1 MVINNNMFEIIILI
15 VWFSSNQNSEGFI
28 SIDCGAEE
36 DYLDGDTGITYKTD
50 KDFISTGK
58 NKVVAP
64 EYNLTTLYYGNM
76 ANSLRTFPEGKRNCY
91 TLKPRQGKNQ
101 NYFVRAFFYYGNYD
115 SKNQTQI
122 KFDLYIGVNYWA
134 TVVDMRWRYY
144 EIIHYSVTDTIYVC
158 LVNTGFGVP
167 FINGLDLRFM
177 NDSLYRS
184 MNGSLL
190 PRKQADLGGLDPTL
204 GAMRYKDDVY
214 DRIWRLDVNLN
225 DSVSISTEATI
236 DIQGSDDPCR
246 LPVEVLRTAVQPRNG
261 LNSLSYSYTL
271 EYLENFTP
279 EFLVFFHFA
288 EIEQIAPGE
297 RRKFTITLHGLEYG
311 PFTLEYLKPL
321 TKGPYKLQVPEDQ
334 VRFSIDATLRSDLP
348 PILNAFEIFELQAL
362 PDSPTNQ
369 TDVDAIMAIK
379 EAYKIDRVDWQG
391 DPCLPLTTW
400 TGLQC
405 NDDNPP
411 RIISLNLSSSQL
423 SGNIAIS
430 LLNLTSIK
438 SLGVWRAHAS
448 YKLEAYPLSLFVSF
462 LDKILQ
468 ANDWDSGSTKVA
480 KMGVRTSY
488 QWRNNLYLD
497 LSNNEL
503 TGTMP
508 EAFAQLPYLT
518 ILDLS
523 GNKLIGAIPHS
534 LKEKSNSGQLQ
545 LSLDGNLDLCKMDTC
560 EKKKRS
566 FPVLVIAFV
575 ISVSMLLLLNIIT
588 IFWRL
593 KIDATS
599 NTSFPSYNLADEN
612 KIQHVIR
619 RLNVSLSSLVGVS
632 RKELSLKSK
641 NQPFTYTEIVSIT
654 NNFQTIIGEGGFGKV
669 YLGNLKDGRQ
679 VAVKLLS
686 QSSRQGYKEFLAE
699 VQLLMIVHHKNLV
712 PLIGYCNENE
722 NMALVYEYMA
732 NGNLKEQLLGLEYLH
747 NGCRPPIVHRDLKSS
762 NILLT
767 ENLQAKIADFGL
779 SKAFATEGD
788 SHVITVPAGTPGY
801 IDPEFRASGNLNK
814 KSDVYSFGILLCELI
829 TGQSPLIR
837 GNQGH
842 TDILQW
848 VSPLVERGDIQSI
861 IDPRLQGEFNIN
873 CAWKALEIALS
884 CVPPTSRQRP
894 DMSDILGELKECLA
908 MEMSSEM
915 SMGGSVEM
923 SLVLGTDMAPNL
935 R

>member
-1 MVINNNMFEIIILI
+1 MDGGQILLSYIKVWVILLLLSATF
-15 VWFSSNQNSEGFI
+15 QNSKLAAKNTEQDKKRKLAADNSGFI

-64 EYNLTTLYYGNM
+64 EHNLTTLYYGNM

-122 KFDLYIGVNYWA
+122 KFDLYIGVNHWT
-134 TVVDMRWRYY
+134 TVVDMRWTYY
-144 EIIHYSVTDTIYVC
+144 EIIHYSVTDTIDVC

-177 NDSLYRS
+177 NDSPYRS

-225 DSVSISTEATI
+225 DSVSISTEANI
-236 DIQGSDDPCR
+236 DIQGSDDPSR

-271 EYLENFTP
+271 THRENFTP

-297 RRKFTITLHGLEYG
+297 RREFTITLNGLEYG

-348 PILNAFEIFELQAL
+348 PILNAFEIFKLQAL

-430 LLNLTSIK
+430 LLNLTAIK
-438 SLGVWRAHAS
+438 S
-448 YKLEAYPLSLFVSF
+448 
-462 LDKILQ
+462 
-468 ANDWDSGSTKVA
+468 
-480 KMGVRTSY
+480 
-488 QWRNNLYLD
+488 LD

-523 GNKLIGAIPHS
+523 GNKLIGVVPHS

-593 KIDATS
+593 KIG
-599 NTSFPSYNLADEN
+599 
-612 KIQHVIR
+612 
-619 RLNVSLSSLVGVS
+619 RLNVSLSSLVGLS
-632 RKELSLKSK
+632 KKELSLKSK

-686 QSSRQGYKEFLAE
+686 QSSRQGYKEFLTE

-712 PLIGYCNENE
+712 PLIGYCNEHE

-732 NGNLKEQLLGLEYLH
+732 NGNLKEQLLENSTNMLNWRERLQIAVDAAHGLEYLH

-829 TGQSPLIR
+829 TGQPPLIR
-837 GNQGH
+837 GHQGNTH
-842 TDILQW
+842 ILQW

-915 SMGGSVEM
+915 SMRGSIEM
-923 SLVLGTDMAPNL
+923 SLVFGTDMAPNL

>member
-1 MVINNNMFEIIILI
+1 MDGGQILLSYTKVWVILLLLSATFR
-15 VWFSSNQNSEGFI
+15 NSKLAAKNTEQHKKRKLATENSGFI

-36 DYLDGDTGITYKTD
+36 DYLDGNTGISYKTD

-58 NKVVAP
+58 NMIVAP
-64 EYNLTTLYYGNM
+64 EYSYRKLVD
-76 ANSLRTFPEGKRNCY
+76 SLRTFPEGKRNCY

-101 NYFVRAFFYYGNYD
+101 NYYVRAFIYYGNYD
-115 SKNQTQI
+115 SKNKTQM
-122 KFDLYIGVNYWA
+122 FDLYLGVNRWA
-134 TVVDMRWRYY
+134 TVDINVEDMFATFY
-144 EIIHYSVTDTIYVC
+144 EIIHYSVTDTINVC
-158 LVNTGFGVP
+158 LVNTGSGVP

-177 NDSLYRS
+177 SDSPYRN
-184 MNGSLL
+184 MNGSLR
-190 PRKQADLGGLDPTL
+190 PRVQADLGGRQTRSSI
-204 GAMRYKDDVY
+204 RYSDDVY
-214 DRIWRLDVNLN
+214 DRYWQLDVNL
-225 DSVSISTEATI
+225 DDAVSNISTEANI
-236 DIQGSDDPCR
+236 DIQGSDNPCR

-261 LNSLSYSYTL
+261 LNSLSYNYT
-271 EYLENFTP
+271 ENS
-279 EFLVFFHFA
+279 EFHVFFHFA

-297 RRKFTITLHGLEYG
+297 IREFTITLNGLNYG
-311 PFTLEYLKPL
+311 LFTLEYLKPL
-321 TKGPYKLQVPEDQ
+321 TIGPYKLQDQ

-348 PILNAFEIFELQAL
+348 PILNAFEIFELGPL

-379 EAYKIDRVDWQG
+379 KAYIIDRVDWQG

-400 TGLQC
+400 SGLQC
-405 NDDNPP
+405 NNDNPP
-411 RIISLNLSSSQL
+411 RIIS
-423 SGNIAIS
+423 
-430 LLNLTSIK
+430 
-438 SLGVWRAHAS
+438 
-448 YKLEAYPLSLFVSF
+448 
-462 LDKILQ
+462 
-468 ANDWDSGSTKVA
+468 
-480 KMGVRTSY
+480 
-488 QWRNNLYLD
+488 LD

-503 TGTMP
+503 TGTVP
-508 EAFAQLPYLT
+508 EAFAQLPDLT
-518 ILDLS
+518 ILYLS
-523 GNKLIGAIPHS
+523 GNKLTGAVPHS

-545 LSLDGNLDLCKMDTC
+545 LSLEGNLDLCKMDTC
-560 EKKKRS
+560 ENKKRS
-566 FPVLVIAFV
+566 FLVPVIASV
-575 ISVSMLLLLNIIT
+575 VSVSVLLSIIT
-588 IFWRL
+588 VIWRL
-593 KIDATS
+593 K
-599 NTSFPSYNLADEN
+599 
-612 KIQHVIR
+612 R
-619 RLNVSLSSLVGVS
+619 GRLNVSLSSLVGLS

-679 VAVKLLS
+679 VAVKLFS
-686 QSSRQGYKEFLAE
+686 QSSRQGYKEFLSE
-699 VQLLMIVHHKNLV
+699 VQLLMIVHHRNLV
-712 PLIGYCNENE
+712 SLVGYCNEHE
-722 NMALVYEYMA
+722 NMAVVYEYMA
-732 NGNLKEQLLGLEYLH
+732 NGNLKEQLLENSTNMLNWRERVQIAVDAAQGLEYLH

-788 SHVITVPAGTPGY
+788 SHVITDPAGTTGY

-829 TGQSPLIR
+829 TGQPPLIR
-837 GNQGH
+837 SHQGH
-842 TDILQW
+842 THILQW

-861 IDPRLQGEFNIN
+861 IDPRLNGEFNTN

-884 CVPPTSRQRP
+884 CVPPTSTQRP

-915 SMGGSVEM
+915 SMRNSVKI

>member
-1 MVINNNMFEIIILI
+1 MDSGQILLSYIKVWVILLLLSATF
-15 VWFSSNQNSEGFI
+15 QNSKLAAKNTAQDKKRKLAAENSGFI

-64 EYNLTTLYYGNM
+64 EHNLTTLYYGNM

-101 NYFVRAFFYYGNYD
+101 NYYVRAFFYYGNYD

-122 KFDLYIGVNYWA
+122 KFDLYIGVNHWT
-134 TVVDMRWRYY
+134 TVVDMQWTYY

-177 NDSLYRS
+177 NDSPYRS
-184 MNGSLL
+184 MNGSLIPKVL
-190 PRKQADLGGLDPTL
+190 ADLGGLDPTL

-225 DSVSISTEATI
+225 DSVSNSTEANI

-261 LNSLSYSYTL
+261 HNSLSYSYTL
-271 EYLENFTP
+271 RHRENFTP

-297 RRKFTITLHGLEYG
+297 RREFTITLNGLNYG

-321 TKGPYKLQVPEDQ
+321 TIGPYKLQVPEDQ

-348 PILNAFEIFELQAL
+348 PILNAFEIFKLWPL

-400 TGLQC
+400 TGLLC

-411 RIISLNLSSSQL
+411 RIISL
-423 SGNIAIS
+423 
-430 LLNLTSIK
+430 
-438 SLGVWRAHAS
+438 
-448 YKLEAYPLSLFVSF
+448 
-462 LDKILQ
+462 
-468 ANDWDSGSTKVA
+468 
-480 KMGVRTSY
+480 
-488 QWRNNLYLD
+488 D

-503 TGTMP
+503 TGTVL
-508 EAFAQLPYLT
+508 EAFAQLPHLT

-523 GNKLIGAIPHS
+523 GNKLTGAIPHS
-534 LKEKSNSGQLQ
+534 LKEKSNSRQLQ

-575 ISVSMLLLLNIIT
+575 ISVSVLLLLNIIT

-593 KIDATS
+593 KIENSTNMLNWRERLQIAVDA
-599 NTSFPSYNLADEN
+599 
-612 KIQHVIR
+612 
-619 RLNVSLSSLVGVS
+619 
-632 RKELSLKSK
+632 
-641 NQPFTYTEIVSIT
+641 
-654 NNFQTIIGEGGFGKV
+654 
-669 YLGNLKDGRQ
+669 
-679 VAVKLLS
+679 
-686 QSSRQGYKEFLAE
+686 
-699 VQLLMIVHHKNLV
+699 
-712 PLIGYCNENE
+712 
-722 NMALVYEYMA
+722 A
-732 NGNLKEQLLGLEYLH
+732 NGLEYLH

-788 SHVITVPAGTPGY
+788 SYVITVPAGTPGY

-829 TGQSPLIR
+829 TGQPPLIK
-837 GNQGH
+837 GHQGH
-842 TDILQW
+842 THILQW

-861 IDPRLQGEFNIN
+861 IDPRLQGEFSTN

-884 CVPPTSRQRP
+884 CVPLTSRQRP

-915 SMGGSVEM
+915 IMRGSVEM